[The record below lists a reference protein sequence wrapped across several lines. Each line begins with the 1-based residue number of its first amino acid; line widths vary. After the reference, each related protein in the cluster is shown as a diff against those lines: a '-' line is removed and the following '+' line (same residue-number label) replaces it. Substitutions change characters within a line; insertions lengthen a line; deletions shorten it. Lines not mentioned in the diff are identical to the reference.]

1 MSDLL
6 ERRLSRVRE
15 RLGDDWTAQRARGVR
30 DRLPARAR
38 RRARRRVA
46 LLASGS
52 AALLAAVWS
61 AMYLESP
68 ARSERPDIAAVDLPV
83 TEVGAV
89 AFAPREDAVRQTTTR
104 LSDGTELS
112 AAAGALIEV
121 DPRRDRAR
129 VRLSRGHLRVTQPR
143 SAGSPPIEIAL
154 DPGIRVT
161 ASHAIFAVDRRGAVA
176 LVVVERGEVLLQE
189 GPRARSLSA
198 GDTARID
205 LSQEPGD
212 ATDRAP
218 VTAGGERP
226 LARALAEADAARR
239 AGRPEEAAGLLERAL
254 IGRTDGEEAAAVA
267 FTLGRVRLADLH
279 DPAAAADAFA
289 RARALAPGGELSEDA
304 LAREVLAADAAGLRK
319 RARRL
324 ADEYLTSY
332 PEGRWR
338 DPIRALVGAGG
349 APSP

>member
-30 DRLPARAR
+30 DRLPARGR

-52 AALLAAVWS
+52 AALLAALWT
-61 AMYLESP
+61 ATNLKSP
-68 ARSERPDIAAVDLPV
+68 APSERRDTAAADLPA
-83 TEVGAV
+83 TEAGAV

-104 LSDGTELS
+104 LPDGTELS
-112 AAAGALIEV
+112 AAAGALMDVE
-121 DPRRDRAR
+121 PRRDRAR
-129 VRLSRGHLRVTQPR
+129 VRLSRGHLRVTQPS
-143 SAGSPPIEIAL
+143 SAGSPPLEIAL
-154 DPGIRVT
+154 EPAIRVT
-161 ASHAIFAVDRRGAVA
+161 ASHAVFAVDRRGAVVE
-176 LVVVERGEVLLQE
+176 VVVERGEVLLQE

-205 LSQEPGD
+205 LSQERGD
-212 ATDRAP
+212 RTP

-267 FTLGRVRLADLH
+267 FTLGRVRLADLN

-324 ADEYLTSY
+324 ADEYLTGY